1 MTALRA
7 FGRTGPLNS
16 RITVPNFMIKNPR
29 LLGRMIG
36 LLFLLTILGG
46 LAVIV
51 PTLTRYRDVVL
62 TSCQQNQGVG

>member
-1 MTALRA
+1 
-7 FGRTGPLNS
+7 
-16 RITVPNFMIKNPR
+16 MIKNPR